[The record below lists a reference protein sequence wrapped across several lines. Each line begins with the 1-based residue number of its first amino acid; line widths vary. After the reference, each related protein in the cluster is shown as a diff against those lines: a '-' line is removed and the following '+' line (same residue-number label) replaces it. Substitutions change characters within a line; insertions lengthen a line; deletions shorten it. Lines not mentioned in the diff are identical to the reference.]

1 MVKTS
6 STLIGLGA
14 ASLLGV
20 ALAAG
25 AAHAATGALSA
36 ADAPGQVLQVTG
48 VGPASAQASATAIAN
63 ANANANA
70 KANAKANAN
79 AEGLSGATT
88 ARATTAPPTPGAAGR
103 ATAPSSVR
111 QVARPAPQ
119 MLPAYHEVMHSGE
132 MTHGWTGLNGT
143 TSTMR

>member
-1 MVKTS
+1 MMKTS
-6 STLIGLGA
+6 TKLIAFGA

-20 ALAAG
+20 ALAVG

-48 VGPASAQASATAIAN
+48 VGPASAQANAPAI
-63 ANANANA
+63 ANA
-70 KANAKANAN
+70 KANAK
-79 AEGLSGATT
+79 GLSGATAAHPT
-88 ARATTAPPTPGAAGR
+88 PAPPTPRAATH

-119 MLPAYHEVMHSGE
+119 MLPAYHMHSGE
-132 MTHGWTGLNGT
+132 TAHSWTGMNGST
-143 TSTMR
+143 GTMR

>member
-1 MVKTS
+1 MMKTS
-6 STLIGLGA
+6 DTLIGLGA

-25 AAHAATGALSA
+25 AAHAATGALST

-48 VGPASAQASATAIAN
+48 VGPASARASATAIAN
-63 ANANANA
+63 ANAA
-70 KANAKANAN
+70 
-79 AEGLSGATT
+79 GLSGATT
-88 ARATTAPPTPGAAGR
+88 ARATTAPPTPRATAL

-111 QVARPAPQ
+111 QVARPDPQ
-119 MLPAYHEVMHSGE
+119 MLPPYHDVMHSGE
-132 MTHGWTGLNGT
+132 TAHSWNGLNGA

>member
-1 MVKTS
+1 MMKTS
-6 STLIGLGA
+6 DTLIGLGA

-48 VGPASAQASATAIAN
+48 VGPASARASATAN
-63 ANANANA
+63 ANTNT
-70 KANAKANAN
+70 N

-88 ARATTAPPTPGAAGR
+88 ARATTATPTPR

-111 QVARPAPQ
+111 QVARPDPQ
-119 MLPAYHEVMHSGE
+119 MLPPYHEVMHSGE
-132 MTHGWTGLNGT
+132 TAHSWNDLNGT